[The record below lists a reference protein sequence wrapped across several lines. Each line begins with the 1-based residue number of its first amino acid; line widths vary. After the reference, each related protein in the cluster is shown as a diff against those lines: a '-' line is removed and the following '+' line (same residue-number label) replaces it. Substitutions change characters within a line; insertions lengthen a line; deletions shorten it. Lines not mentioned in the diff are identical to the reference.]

1 MPDSEVLKG
10 VDPRHEGGQEEGHEG
25 PETRPDDRENY
36 YQGIGVSKG
45 SSTFTSPPPSPDLR
59 RFRGSKVERSAGLE
73 GDLGTV
79 APTRRC

>member
-1 MPDSEVLKG
+1 M
-10 VDPRHEGGQEEGHEG
+10 RGQ
-25 PETRPDDRENY
+25 RPDPTIEIIC

-59 RFRGSKVERSAGLE
+59 RFRGYKVERSAGLE